1 MHHVEGVAILH
12 AEIREAL
19 VVGED
24 AAAAD
29 ESLARLGHAGDAREQ
44 ELEIGDLNLRRG
56 GGGEG

>member
-1 MHHVEGVAILH
+1 VEGVAILH

-29 ESLARLGHAGDAREQ
+29 ESLARLGDAGDAREQ

-56 GGGEG
+56 GGGKG